1 MPHLAT
7 RLGKSVRL
15 KPLGAS
21 APRKDALNASRD
33 PGRLL
38 HRIRLAQHQICMEPS
53 VRGVSAQIDRECYQE
68 SV

>member
-1 MPHLAT
+1 MPHFAT

-21 APRKDALNASRD
+21 APRKNALNASRH
-33 PGRLL
+33 PGHLL
-38 HRIRLAQHQICMEPS
+38 HRIRLAQHQICMEPP
-53 VRGVSAQIDRECYQE
+53 VRGVSTRIDRECYQE